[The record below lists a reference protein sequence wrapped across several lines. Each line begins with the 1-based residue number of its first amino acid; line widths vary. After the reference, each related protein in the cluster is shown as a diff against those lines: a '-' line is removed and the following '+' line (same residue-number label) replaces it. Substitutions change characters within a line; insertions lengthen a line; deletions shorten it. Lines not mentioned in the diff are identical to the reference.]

1 MTSFDRA
8 QQAHDAN
15 TEPPEPR
22 PCAPDEH
29 EPKWDTLRP
38 GQLPGLVYV
47 DCGNCELTSWAAV
60 ETEHLQEWD

>member
-1 MTSFDRA
+1 MPMTSFDRA

-29 EPKWDTLRP
+29 E
-38 GQLPGLVYV
+38 V
-47 DCGNCELTSWAAV
+47 DNFEVSDETTIDVTCKNCESTATFLISRAW
-60 ETEHLQEWD
+60 EL